1 MSATCG
7 LVGPDAQTLEVYAAA
22 GGAWLRV
29 QTAQGD
35 EKIRAVPFEEL
46 ELDLA
51 ALWER

>member
-1 MSATCG
+1 MG
-7 LVGPDAQTLEVYAAA
+7 HVWLVEPAAQTLEVYAAA
-22 GGAWLRV
+22 NGVWLRS
-29 QTAQGD
+29 QIAQGR